1 MRTEVTK
8 RERSPYAIRSLSPLI
23 IGGDDG
29 VWPIAGAAAPKVK
42 PPANAAPLLRNS
54 LRAGRF
60 EPMSLSP
67 SQMSL
72 PGNRFPAGRKYMPVP
87 ECNRAQSGAL
97 PALLTAQCPCWPLAC
112 HGDSDSWQERNTDS
126 YGERHTNTTRKRGRI
141 VTWVNYQGE

>member
-42 PPANAAPLLRNS
+42 LPATAAPLLRNS

-60 EPMSLSP
+60 EPMGLSF
-67 SQMSL
+67 SDEADLETL
-72 PGNRFPAGRKYMPVP
+72 PRHRQYTPVS
-87 ECNRAQSGAL
+87 RSTRTQSGAL
-97 PALLTAQCPCWPLAC
+97 LNVAFDASPGL
-112 HGDSDSWQERNTDS
+112 
-126 YGERHTNTTRKRGRI
+126 
-141 VTWVNYQGE
+141 V

>member
-60 EPMSLSP
+60 EPMGLSFSAEP
-67 SQMSL
+67 TRD
-72 PGNRFPAGRKYMPVP
+72 GFATGRKYTLVSRPK
-87 ECNRAQSGAL
+87 RAQEIDINVGHLHHRSMLICDGRYLIYAGR
-97 PALLTAQCPCWPLAC
+97 TA
-112 HGDSDSWQERNTDS
+112 
-126 YGERHTNTTRKRGRI
+126 
-141 VTWVNYQGE
+141 